1 MDLSNLL
8 GLVNRVLACLVRAAS
23 TLFFL
28 RQKQVYPIANG
39 FCSRNAMRF
48 TVIIKAFRGFIVKP
62 NFYIVS
68 LGIFRLWSS
77 GSWRHFIT
85 SLFGF
90 HKFII
95 INGTQKVKLFLLS
108 IEDY

>member
-1 MDLSNLL
+1 
-8 GLVNRVLACLVRAAS
+8 
-23 TLFFL
+23 
-28 RQKQVYPIANG
+28 
-39 FCSRNAMRF
+39 MRF

-85 SLFGF
+85 SLFEF
-90 HKFII
+90 RKFII
-95 INGTQKVKLFLLS
+95 INGTQKVKEIFLDIKKHLCYTS
-108 IEDY
+108 VITK